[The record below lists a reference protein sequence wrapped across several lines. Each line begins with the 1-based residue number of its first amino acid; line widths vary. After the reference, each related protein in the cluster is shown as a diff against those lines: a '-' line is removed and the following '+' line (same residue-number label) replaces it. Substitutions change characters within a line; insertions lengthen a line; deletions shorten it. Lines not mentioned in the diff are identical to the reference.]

1 MLFSRLTPALKTH
14 AIRIYSWLT
23 SVPSTPGPS
32 IPPDDSG
39 TSASCAPQPE
49 TLSSMAVALSPISGA
64 VQASEVIYRAGADL
78 IHVAEQAYAES
89 DASGSTKKMAV
100 LKALEAFAL
109 SIGENWDAIRA
120 EISAWIDMVVQS
132 WNKLK
137 ELAPAP
143 VAATVTA

>member
-1 MLFSRLTPALKTH
+1 MKFS
-14 AIRIYSWLT
+14 
-23 SVPSTPGPS
+23 
-32 IPPDDSG
+32 
-39 TSASCAPQPE
+39 
-49 TLSSMAVALSPISGA
+49 LSSIAVALSTISGA

-143 VAATVTA
+143 AAATVTA